1 MEKIKRKVIN
11 WEKTGKRLRTLRER
25 NMAFIRYA
33 CFICHYDE
41 GNCDGECENCDFD
54 KDLDR
59 SITRDELAKVFGT
72 TATVINNW
80 ESGNT
85 PVPLEDLF
93 LYCQITDKKLDDI
106 LVFE

>member
-11 WEKTGKRLRTLRER
+11 REKTGGRLRTLRER
-25 NMAFIRYA
+25 NIALIRYA

-59 SITRDELAKVFGT
+59 SITREELAKVFGT
-72 TATVINNW
+72 TPTVINNW
-80 ESGNT
+80 ESGAT
-85 PVPLEDLF
+85 TVPLEDLF
-93 LYCQITDKKLDDI
+93 LYCQITNKKLDDI
-106 LVFE
+106 IVFE